1 MYHILYSTK
10 VVRNQTLVFI
20 GLVFLLTFSV
30 RLTGNAISIT
40 LPLITKYQLDFPVI
54 FLGILL
60 SEYSFMMFISSF
72 FINSRLDD
80 KKRTILFRIFSIV
93 YFLSFVSFSFTNK
106 ISIWIFDGIAGF
118 TMGFLWPNIIT
129 FAESTKDNELRE
141 KILSLYS
148 AFLSLSLIIGPL
160 IESLILKKYGLNY
173 VFLFLSLIA
182 VLIPIISI
190 KIEFSDQ
197 QQQNNVNNNL
207 SIIKS
212 KAFMISFFNNLMYDI
227 PFGMI
232 TAFGGIYAI
241 SEFGASYS
249 ISELIYT
256 FFFLTSFISRLFFSF
271 IVNSRINIRKIIF
284 SNGLLTLIGL
294 ILMLTSKDILYYI
307 IALIILGIPHGLT
320 YTSSLILLSRNFG
333 NQKNQANSYFSGVL
347 LGLGSVGPLFL
358 SSIVQE
364 FNLKNTIILIT
375 VAVVAIFSWVLFLF
389 HKNR

>member
-1 MYHILYSTK
+1 M
-10 VVRNQTLVFI
+10 RNQTLVFI